1 MHQVRYLKIASNH
14 FSKKFSLLK
23 FLLRILSYTIVILA
37 IGILKLFF
45 FINLLRISVHLD
57 WDFFAGRLAAKTS
70 IKNSYNQLVGKNI
83 VIYD

>member
-1 MHQVRYLKIASNH
+1 
-14 FSKKFSLLK
+14 
-23 FLLRILSYTIVILA
+23 
-37 IGILKLFF
+37 KLFF

-83 VIYD
+83 VIYG